1 MTIDDPKIRRVVAAL
16 DVSAKPG
23 EVLQAAVE
31 LAAALQAELVGLF
44 VEDRRLLQVA
54 ELPFAQEFGLT
65 TARARPLG
73 VDDMERALRR
83 QAERMRRMIGELA
96 QPLGLAWTLEVVR
109 GESLPTALA
118 YAGVDDVLVIGRA
131 RYVPKDFVL
140 PAAGAPQ
147 RAARLRPV
155 AVLFDDTP
163 QSARALGFAIT
174 LSRAAGCD
182 IAVLIPA
189 AGPEKFR
196 ASRLAA
202 GRALQARGASA
213 ASYAMLPDHG
223 AASAARAAR
232 ENRAWVLV
240 WPAEERSSAARTAAQ
255 LLADLT
261 CPVVMIS

>member
-1 MTIDDPKIRRVVAAL
+1 M
-16 DVSAKPG
+16 
-23 EVLQAAVE
+23 E
-31 LAAALQAELVGLF
+31 LATALHAELVGLF

-54 ELPFAQEFGLT
+54 ELPFAQELGLT
-65 TARARPLG
+65 TARPRPLG

-83 QAERMRRMIGELA
+83 QAERMRRTIGELA

-109 GESLPTALA
+109 GESLPAALA
-118 YAGVDDVLVIGRA
+118 FAQMEDVLVIGRA
-131 RYVPKDFVL
+131 RYVPWDDVS
-140 PAAGAPQ
+140 A
-147 RAARLRPV
+147 RAAMPGKAARARPI

-163 QSARALGFAIT
+163 QSVRALGFAVT
-174 LSRAAGCD
+174 FSRAAGCE

-223 AASAARAAR
+223 ATSVARAAR
-232 ENRAWVLV
+232 EIRAWVLV
-240 WPAEERSSAARTAAQ
+240 WPAEERGSAARTAAE
-255 LLADLT
+255 LLADVT
-261 CPVVMIS
+261 CPVVMIG

>member
-1 MTIDDPKIRRVVAAL
+1 MTSDDPKIRRVVAAL
-16 DVSAKPG
+16 DVAAKPG
-23 EVLQAAVE
+23 EVLEAAVE
-31 LAAALQAELVGLF
+31 LATALHAELVGLF

-54 ELPFAQEFGLT
+54 ELPFAQEFGLAT
-65 TARARPLG
+65 GRARPLG
-73 VDDMERALRR
+73 VEDMERALRR

-109 GESLPTALA
+109 GESLAAALA
-118 YAGVDDVLVIGRA
+118 FAGMEDVLVIGRA
-131 RYVPKDFVL
+131 RYVSWGDVS
-140 PAAGAPQ
+140 A
-147 RAARLRPV
+147 RAATPGKAARARPI

-163 QSARALGFAIT
+163 QSVRALGFAET
-174 LSRAAGCD
+174 LSREAGCE

-196 ASRLAA
+196 TSRLAA

-223 AASAARAAR
+223 APSVARAAR

-240 WPAEERSSAARTAAQ
+240 WPAGERGSAARAAAE
-255 LLADLT
+255 LLADVT
-261 CPVVMIS
+261 CPVVMIG